1 MGLKD
6 LIASKSS
13 LAEDVIEEIVS
24 EYVRY
29 DTDHKAV
36 FLTPE
41 GHELSGKSKVLIY
54 LVALQ
59 GWPFVMDDVVPTD
72 AKPGEIE
79 EHTAIPGG
87 TLRPLLKEWLVKYK
101 FKNWKVTQRR
111 KVPVTRKMKE
121 QRAEEIAG
129 KLNDTR
135 LWHSHGRGIQLWS
148 MSASATPCSRSK
160 STNRRSSQSLFR
172 ISTANL

>member
-41 GHELSGKSKVLIY
+41 GHELSGKSKVLVY

-59 GWPFVMDDVVPTD
+59 GWPFVIDDVVPTD
-72 AKPGEIE
+72 PKPGEIE
-79 EHTAIPGG
+79 EHTGIPGG
-87 TLRPLLKEWLVKYK
+87 TLRPLLRYSTMSPVPH
-101 FKNWKVTQRR
+101 VARPPRR
-111 KVPVTRKMKE
+111 LAVR
-121 QRAEEIAG
+121 
-129 KLNDTR
+129 
-135 LWHSHGRGIQLWS
+135 S
-148 MSASATPCSRSK
+148 SANQSLSFAPCSAR
-160 STNRRSSQSLFR
+160 LFR
-172 ISTANL
+172 SARNKFLGV